1 MAIYGN
7 DYLVAS
13 HNLWEAINIVEEYTE
28 EKWERAKPVC
38 LRNKVEKEYEDY
50 VKDGLSWD
58 DETHVSVTIQLD
70 EILHRVE
77 KEIKELIDVEVDV
90 EIIKGSAY
98 EPDGFL
104 IHEACFVLGFTNGQI
119 PQKELS
125 LYRVS
130 VE

>member
-13 HNLWEAINIVEEYTE
+13 HNLEEAINIVEEYTE
-28 EKWERAKPVC
+28 EKWNRAETVC

-58 DETHVSVTIQLD
+58 GETHVSVTIQLD
-70 EILHRVE
+70 EILHRAE

-90 EIIKGSAY
+90 EIIKGSDY

>member
-13 HNLWEAINIVEEYTE
+13 RNFEEAINIVE
-28 EKWERAKPVC
+28 
-38 LRNKVEKEYEDY
+38 EDY

-58 DETHVSVTIQLD
+58 GETHVSVTIQLD
-70 EILHRVE
+70 EILHRAE

-90 EIIKGSAY
+90 EIIKGSDY